1 MRQPEKT
8 SLSATES
15 RLLEVAE
22 LLALGLKRAEQRSST
37 KEQRQTSTGLSEQ
50 TERVLTSENGL

>member
-1 MRQPEKT
+1 MRRLKNERPSTAEH
-8 SLSATES
+8 

-37 KEQRQTSTGLSEQ
+37 KEPRQSSTGLSGQ
-50 TERVLTSENGL
+50 TERVLTPENGL

>member
-1 MRQPEKT
+1 MRQSENTFPST
-8 SLSATES
+8 ADD

-37 KEQRQTSTGLSEQ
+37 KEPRQSSTGLSAKN
-50 TERVLTSENGL
+50 ERELRLEGGA